1 MVLLFIKITV
11 FCKLTLLL
19 FLKMKHLL
27 TSLLLLTSFHSWSQ
41 RHYCSQHKIHTQ
53 AAFKQQQSNAAA
65 LWKTDYYDMK
75 FVHLNLNCERNT
87 RYISG
92 NAKSINKVTVASMDT
107 FFCLL
112 HQNHT
117 VDSVYINGVKILSVS
132 RKDSLIRVKLPSPLL
147 QNTSFTAT
155 VYYKG
160 TAPTGGAAIGS
171 GYSTGTS
178 GSWGN
183 QVTWSLS
190 ESQVAYHWWPC
201 KQNLLDKI
209 DSSWVFITTDSLNLA
224 GSNGK
229 LSNVVVVGNKKRFE
243 WKSRIPIAYYLISV
257 AIAKYKQLNFYAKPN
272 FLPLS
277 DSILI
282 QNFIY
287 DGAVNNTSWINNQ
300 KPSLLAIKPQL
311 EFLSGLYGLYPFY
324 KEKYGNCMAPFSGGM
339 EHQTM
344 TSQGFFDYYINA
356 HELGHQW
363 WGDNV
368 TCKSWGDIFINEGFA
383 SYTEHVVAQYLD
395 PPNFL
400 PNLNGA
406 HNSVMSQLGGSCFF
420 TGNDTTNDARIFS
433 SRLTYDKGGAILHS
447 MRWVV
452 NNDSIWF
459 NTLKSFQ
466 QLYKGGVASVIDFK
480 NHLQTQSGINF
491 TPFFNQWYYGEGY
504 PTYNVTWNFSGNTFF
519 LKSSQTTSM
528 PGITPLYTHPMQ
540 YKLLRTGAPDT
551 LIRVPHNV
559 AIENYTMTVGGTV
572 IGVQVDPNNWVIN
585 KTIGPTKDVNL
596 AITEH
601 QQGVKAVTILPNPLV
616 DLATIYFTDLFVG
629 QVEVFDSNGKRC
641 IQKAIETTQTELD
654 FKNLATGAYLV
665 NVSTLDGQLVY
676 SQKMV
681 KR

>member
-1 MVLLFIKITV
+1 MRKLLIALASL
-11 FCKLTLLL
+11 CTLNL
-19 FLKMKHLL
+19 
-27 TSLLLLTSFHSWSQ
+27 SAQ
-41 RHYCSQHKIHTQ
+41 RHYCSQNKIHSQT
-53 AAFKQQQSNAAA
+53 ASKLQQNAAA
-65 LWKTDYYDMK
+65 AAWKTDHYDVK
-75 FVHLNLNCERNT
+75 FVHLNINCERNT

-92 NAKSINKVTVASMDT
+92 NARSINKVVVASMDT

-117 VDSVYINGVKILSVS
+117 IDSVYINGSRVFSVS
-132 RKDSLIRVKLPSPLL
+132 RKDSMIRVKLPAPFA
-147 QNTSFTAT
+147 QNVTFTAT

-160 TAPTGGAAIGS
+160 TAPTGGAAIGG
-171 GYSTGTS
+171 GYNTGTS

-183 QVTWSLS
+183 QATWSLS

-209 DSSWVFITTDSLNLA
+209 DSSWVFITTDSTNLA
-224 GSNGK
+224 GSNGR
-229 LSNVVVVGNKKRFE
+229 LTNVVVVGNKKRFE
-243 WKSRIPIAYYLISV
+243 WKSRTPIAYYLISV
-257 AIAKYKQLNFYAKPN
+257 AIAKYKQLNFYAKPLYMPN
-272 FLPLS
+272 N

-287 DGAVNNTSWINNQ
+287 DGAINNAAWISGQ
-300 KPSLLAIKPQL
+300 RPSLLAIKPQL

-395 PPNFL
+395 PTNFL
-400 PNLNGA
+400 PNLNSA
-406 HNSVMSQLGGSCFF
+406 HNNVMSQPGGSCHF
-420 TGNDTTNDARIFS
+420 TGIDTTNDVRIFN
-433 SRLTYDKGGAILHS
+433 SRLTYDKGGAIVHT
-447 MRWVV
+447 MRWMV
-452 NNDSIWF
+452 NNDTVWF

-466 QLYKGGVASVIDFK
+466 QLYKDNVASVIDFK

-504 PTYNVTWNFSGNTFF
+504 PTYNVTWNFSGTTFF

-528 PGITPLYTHPMQ
+528 PGVTPLFTTPMQ
-540 YKLLRTGAPDT
+540 YKLLRTGAADT

-559 AIENYTMTVGGTV
+559 AVENYSMNVTGTV
-572 IGVQVDPNNWVIN
+572 TGVQVDPNNWIIN
-585 KTIGPTKDVNL
+585 KVVGPTKDANL
-596 AITEH
+596 SVSEHFSGSYGAIT
-601 QQGVKAVTILPNPLV
+601 VLPNPAADLV
-616 DLATIYFTDLFVG
+616 VVTLPNQFKGYVS
-629 QVEVFDSNGKRC
+629 VYDSNGKKC
-641 IQKAIETTQTELD
+641 LESPTETTELKLD
-654 FKNLATGAYLV
+654 IKSLPAGIYMV
-665 NVSTLDGQLVY
+665 NILSEENRLIHV
-676 SQKMV
+676 QKLI
-681 KR
+681 KH